1 MVGTELM
8 VQALI
13 MLGSA
18 DHLARAKVGQK
29 AMQGLPSGGAQV
41 WRQLMG
47 WLESEG
53 LILREDADG
62 AESGEEA

>member
-1 MVGTELM
+1 
-8 VQALI
+8 